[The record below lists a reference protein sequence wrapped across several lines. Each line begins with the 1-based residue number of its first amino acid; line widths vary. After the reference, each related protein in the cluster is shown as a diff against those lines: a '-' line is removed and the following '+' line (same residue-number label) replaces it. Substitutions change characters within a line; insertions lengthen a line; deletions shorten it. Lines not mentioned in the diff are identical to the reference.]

1 MGSRLFWRRTAT
13 AAGLYGTTAL
23 GILGTVVVA
32 RAFSTADF
40 GLFATVVVAAG
51 FFQVLLDLTVEESLT
66 KYGFRYVESG
76 QWGRLRGLFVT
87 ALRVKLA
94 GGLLAALALLAL
106 APVADLLFGSEELP
120 WLFVAVAP
128 LPLLQAPENVA
139 ATALLLRSRY
149 DLRGL
154 FGTVS
159 MALRLAAIVIGT
171 RYGVAETVIA
181 LLVAQTAATSA
192 IGVGGLLALR
202 RFPHA
207 GREPLGDDRRGI
219 VRFVVQSTLGTGII
233 SLRALLA
240 PLLLGV
246 VAGPTQ
252 VGLFRIA
259 QAPQSGFAAAS
270 SPVRLILLTEQTRD
284 WERGETA
291 GVLAGV
297 RRYTA
302 VAAVL
307 MAATVPFFFW
317 LMPDLVR
324 LAFGERYLAAVDPA
338 RIMLLAGALQLIVG
352 WTKSLPVSIGRPNL
366 RIVAHGIETAVL
378 LPLVIVFGLRWEAT
392 GAAAAVLAGTVA
404 FVLVWTVLFLRIVRD
419 ESQGVTPREALA
431 P

>member
-154 FGTVS
+154 FGTVA

-181 LLVAQTAATSA
+181 LLVAQAAATSA

-291 GVLAGV
+291 GVLTGV

-404 FVLVWTVLFLRIVRD
+404 FVLVWAALFLRIVRD
-419 ESQGVTPREALA
+419 ESQRVTPREALA